1 MQYSTKGSHLTFTKS
16 RYSFW
21 IILLFS
27 LFVFIY
33 LISLVNNI
41 NSVRVNDKAESILN
55 RELIEREASFKNIV
69 DKISDRYELEGVR
82 TDDLISELESNGIIL
97 FAYKNDSLI
106 HWTSNLIHL
115 SPQDLLQKETVKKLN
130 NGWYRIIETE
140 FKDVHIIGAIIIK
153 REYTYNNEYLS
164 PDYFSDLLSDQDIEI
179 NTLPGEINIRD
190 GSGEF
195 LFSIKIS
202 DKHFLSEGKS
212 IHIFYVFHLFLIFVL
227 VLIIKFYERFNYLF
241 KRKNLIRWL
250 TLADYFLIFVLVNYF
265 KIPTIL
271 NDSFLYSPESF
282 ADLVHG
288 SIGTFLTNSIILLFS
303 IYVIFKD
310 HRYDFKR
317 LTNNNIAHEYL
328 LVFMSVGVSILFFLY
343 ESTIINLFTNSSI
356 SIEFGQNFINNSDIT
371 FITFTI
377 ISALTLSVFLISHSF
392 FLYAH
397 KASLWKTKFI
407 LVLVIVTS
415 YVVIKYVFSE
425 IDFLSIMFVALLT
438 ISFTFFYRKDA
449 DLTSFQIL
457 LYLIIFA
464 AYLGIISSRTL
475 NEKEK
480 SKRVIIAENIS
491 TDRDPFLEYNFETV
505 LERIYSDT
513 IIQNQIKN
521 IYSDTVEQSIVL
533 KIENYFDVYAHSKY
547 TPYIIICDA
556 TRILDIQPDNYLQ
569 NCYDYFD
576 DVIHNYGIATSHKDL
591 FFINSNSINN
601 SYVARVQFQTGS
613 AINPTTQT
621 IFIDLVSEFIPEGLG
636 YPELLID
643 ESTNISGSDLLN
655 YSFAKYKN
663 NDLVYK
669 FGNYYYSL
677 NLDNYKSLSNK
688 FGDFMLND
696 YNHIL
701 IDKEPD
707 SSFIISHKNKDF
719 IETVAPFSYFFIF
732 FSIFILI
739 IYGLTEFTF
748 TNIKSQISFRNRL
761 QFTLLAIILTSF
773 LVIGISTMFY
783 LTQLNNNKNYEALSE
798 KAHSVL
804 IELEHKFGEEE
815 TISADM
821 IDFLNAQLEKFSL
834 VFFSDINLYSLEGTL
849 IASSRPQIFSEG
861 LISELMDV
869 TAYNELAVNEKLL
882 FIQHEKIGNY
892 EYLSAYVPF
901 RNSQNDLIAYL
912 NLPYFARQSELQVE
926 ITTFLVALV
935 NIYVLFFVLAIVF
948 AIIISRRISKPLQLI
963 KEKIGQI
970 ELGKS
975 NEKINWSREDEIG
988 SLISEYNRMIE
999 ELSQSADLLARSER
1013 ESAWRE
1019 MAKQVAHEIK
1029 NPLTPMKLSIQYLK
1043 KAWDDKADNWDD
1055 RLDRFTKTI
1064 IEQIDN
1070 LSEIASEFSDFAKM
1084 PTKKTESIELNEVI
1098 NNSIELYNDHESIGL
1113 NVSLQIGKY
1122 YINADK
1128 NQFMRVFN
1136 NLIKNSIQAT
1146 EGKENGQIRISTKQT
1161 EEEFLISIEDNGSGI
1176 PAEMY
1181 DKIFTPNFTTKTS
1194 GMGLG
1199 LSIVK
1204 SIVEDAKGK
1213 IWFESK
1219 VGERTI
1225 FFISFPNKNVEH
1237 E

>member
-1 MQYSTKGSHLTFTKS
+1 MHYPAKGSHLTSTKS

-27 LFVFIY
+27 LFILIY
-33 LISLVNNI
+33 LISLVNGI
-41 NSVRVNDKAESILN
+41 NSVKDNEKVESILSK
-55 RELIEREASFKNIV
+55 ELIIREANFKNIV
-69 DKISDRYELEGVR
+69 DKISGIYESEDVIL
-82 TDDLISELESNGIIL
+82 DDLIPELEANGIIL
-97 FAYKNDSLI
+97 FVYRRDSLI
-106 HWTSNLIHL
+106 QWTSNLIHL
-115 SPQDLLQKETVKKLN
+115 SPKDLTQKENIKKLN
-130 NGWYRIIETE
+130 NGWYRIIETRI
-140 FKDVHIIGAIIIK
+140 KDLDIIGAILIK

-164 PDYFSDLLSDQDIEI
+164 PDYFSDLLSDQEI
-179 NTLPGEINIRD
+179 KISTIPGPINIKD
-190 GSGEF
+190 VSGDF
-195 LFSIKIS
+195 LFSLEIS
-202 DKHFLSEGKS
+202 DTHFLSEGKS
-212 IHIFYVFHLFLIFVL
+212 IHLFYVFHLFLILVL
-227 VLIIKFYERFNYLF
+227 VLIIKFYEKFNHLF
-241 KRKNLIRWL
+241 KRKELIKWL
-250 TLADYFLIFVLVNYF
+250 TLADYLLIFGLVNYI
-265 KIPTIL
+265 KIPSIL
-271 NDSFLYSPESF
+271 YDSYLYSPESF

-288 SIGTFLTNSIILLFS
+288 SIGSFLTNAIILLFS
-303 IYVIFKD
+303 IYVIFKN
-310 HRYDFKR
+310 RTYDIKR
-317 LTNNNIAHEYL
+317 LINNNMAHEIML
-328 LVFMSVGVSILFFLY
+328 MFMSVGVAIIFFLY
-343 ESTIINLFTNSSI
+343 ESTIIRLFTNSSI
-356 SIEFGQNFINNSDIT
+356 SIEFGQNFINNSEIT

-377 ISALTLSVFLISHSF
+377 ISSLTLSVFLICQNL

-407 LVLVIVTS
+407 LALIIITCYVI
-415 YVVIKYVFSE
+415 IKYVFSE
-425 IDFLSIMFVALLT
+425 IDLLSIIFVAILT
-438 ISFTFFYRKDA
+438 ISFTIFYRKDA
-449 DLTSFQIL
+449 GLSSFQIV

-464 AYLGIISSRTL
+464 GYLGIISSITL

-480 SKRVIIAENIS
+480 SQRVIIAENIS

-513 IIQNQIKN
+513 AIQNQIKD
-521 IYSDTVEQSIVL
+521 IYSDTVEQNIVL
-533 KIENYFDVYAHSKY
+533 KVKNYFNVYAHSKY
-547 TPYIIICDA
+547 IPYITICGA
-556 TRILDIQPDNYLQ
+556 NRILDIQPDNYLQ
-569 NCYDYFD
+569 NCYSYFD
-576 DVIHNYGIATSHKDL
+576 DVILNYGIATAHKDL

-601 SYVARVQFQTGS
+601 SYIAKVQFQTGS
-613 AINPTTQT
+613 VTNPTTQT

-643 ESTNISGSDLLN
+643 ESTNLSGSDLIN

-663 NDLVYK
+663 NELVYK
-669 FGNYYYSL
+669 FGNYYYRL
-677 NLDNYKSLSNK
+677 NLDRYKNLSIES
-688 FGDFMLND
+688 GSFMLNE

-739 IYGLTEFTF
+739 IYGLTGFTL
-748 TNIKSQISFRNRL
+748 TEIKSQISFQNRL

-783 LTQLNNNKNYEALSE
+783 LTKLNDNKNYEALSE

-804 IELEHKFGEEE
+804 IELEHKFGEEV

-834 VFFSDINLYSLEGTL
+834 VFFSDINLYSLEGNL

-869 TAYNELAVNEKLL
+869 TAYNELANNEKLL
-882 FIQHEKIGNY
+882 FIQNEKIGNY

-901 RNSQNDLIAYL
+901 RNSQNNLIAYL

-963 KEKIGQI
+963 KEKIGRI
-970 ELGKS
+970 ELGKA
-975 NEKINWSREDEIG
+975 NEKINWSRKDEIG
-988 SLISEYNRMIE
+988 SLIIEYNRMIE
-999 ELSQSADLLARSER
+999 ELSESARLLARSER

-1043 KAWDDKADNWDD
+1043 KAWDDKADDWDD

-1113 NVSLQIGKY
+1113 SVSLQLGKF
-1122 YINADK
+1122 YIKADK
-1128 NQFMRVFN
+1128 NQFIRVFN

-1146 EGKENGQIRISTKQT
+1146 EGKENGQIQISTKQT
-1161 EEEFLISIEDNGSGI
+1161 STEFLISVEDNGSGI
-1176 PAEMY
+1176 PYEMH
-1181 DKIFTPNFTTKTS
+1181 DKIFSPNFTTKTS

-1204 SIVEDAKGK
+1204 SIIEDAKGK

-1219 VGERTI
+1219 VGEGTT
-1225 FFISFPNKNVEH
+1225 FFISFPNNHVVVE
-1237 E
+1237 